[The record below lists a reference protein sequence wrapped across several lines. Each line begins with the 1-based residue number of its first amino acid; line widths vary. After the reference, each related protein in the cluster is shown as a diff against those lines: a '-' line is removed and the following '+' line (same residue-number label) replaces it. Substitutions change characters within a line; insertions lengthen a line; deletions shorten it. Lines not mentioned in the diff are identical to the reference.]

1 MKYSLI
7 LNKFEID
14 LNGLKKK
21 LRSFEVDKLTGRINT
36 DDKAELEEIDKVL
49 FLESENLFS
58 LESLRKDI
66 EKIKFNEFNLRVKSY
81 VKIPAGSIKKK
92 LYPVI
97 NKRLNENSEN
107 NVLIELFKEGKI
119 KYRIFSYKEVKNNS
133 ENNITVLIEN
143 PRLVEEISDFLRLC
157 LIFNLKMKVICNN
170 KKEFENLLNKAKK
183 ITKGKLSEF
192 NVEVVKDL
200 NEVKGYI
207 KIGFSK
213 HSKKNEK
220 EFVQFI
226 KKKNKL
232 LFVFG
237 NDTYGLSQG
246 TRDSL
251 DISFSLG
258 PDKNKPMKANQ
269 ALSYVLGIYTNI

>member
-7 LNKFEID
+7 LNKFEIGLD
-14 LNGLKKK
+14 ELKKK
-21 LRSFEVDKLTGRINT
+21 LKSFEIDKLTGRINT
-36 DDKAELEEIDKVL
+36 DENVELEEVDKVL
-49 FLESENLFS
+49 LLENESFFS
-58 LESLRKDI
+58 LENLRKDI
-66 EKIKFNEFNLRVKSY
+66 EKIKFNDFNLRVKSY
-81 VKIPAGSIKKK
+81 VKIPPGLIKKK

-107 NVLIELFKEGKI
+107 NVLIELFKEEKI
-119 KYRIFSYKEVKNNS
+119 KYRIFSYREIKNECKNNMA
-133 ENNITVLIEN
+133 VLIEN
-143 PRLVEEISDFLRLC
+143 PRLAEEISDFLRLC
-157 LIFNLKMKVICNN
+157 LIFNLKMKVIYNN

-200 NEVKGYI
+200 NDVKDYV
-207 KIGFSK
+207 KVGFSK

-220 EFVQFI
+220 DFIQFI
-226 KKKNKL
+226 KKENKL

-237 NDTYGLSQG
+237 NDTYGLSQK
-246 TRDSL
+246 TRDRL

-269 ALSYVLGIYTNI
+269 ALSYTLGIYAGL